1 MKKILIAI
9 ALFMI
14 VTGSNQLKAQNG
26 NAGINTHQAHQ
37 HHRIK
42 QGVRSGELTHREA
55 RHLKAQQGKIRHAK
69 RIAKADGV
77 VTPNEKAHIKNEQAR
92 ASRKIYKQKHDRQ
105 NR

>member
-14 VTGSNQLKAQNG
+14 GAGNNQLKAQNG
-26 NAGINTHQAHQ
+26 SPRINAHQAHQ

-55 RHLKAQQGKIRHAK
+55 RHLRAQQGKIRHDK
-69 RIAKADGV
+69 RLAKADGI
-77 VTPNEKAHIKNEQAR
+77 VTPNEKAHIKHEQAR
-92 ASRKIYKQKHDRQ
+92 ASRKIYMQKHDRQ